1 MSGRPKRLALDK
13 CLEYSPKTP
22 NVVTEQKEDTKENYL
37 PVKLMAA
44 FSTEPIPSLKRVL
57 WPHRGT
63 IYLSLG

>member
-1 MSGRPKRLALDK
+1 MSGRPNRLVLDK

-22 NVVTEQKEDTKENYL
+22 NVVMEQKKDTKENYL

-44 FSTEPIPSLKRVL
+44 LSIEPIPSLRGVL